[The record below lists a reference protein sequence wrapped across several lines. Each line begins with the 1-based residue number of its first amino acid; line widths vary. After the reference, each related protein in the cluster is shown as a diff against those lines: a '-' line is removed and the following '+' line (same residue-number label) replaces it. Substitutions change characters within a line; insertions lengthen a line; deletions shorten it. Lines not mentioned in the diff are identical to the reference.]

1 MKTNLIRIINKH
13 APIIQKRV
21 KGRFCPW
28 LSVEL
33 KTLMNNRD
41 KLHRKARKT
50 NTSFDWKLYTRIK
63 NRCNNAVKQAKYQ
76 YHHNLQNESFN
87 NPKKFWRAIRKV
99 FPKNSMCQTSFHE
112 DTTRN
117 SKTIANNFC
126 EFFSTV
132 ALKLKQN
139 SIPLRNFTW
148 RRPSA
153 IRMRSN
159 ERFKFTYVSKISI
172 EKELKSLK
180 RGKSAGH
187 DDIPPG
193 MLKDAASELA
203 KPLSHIINLS
213 LQTGVVPT
221 EWKIA
226 KVTPIHKGGQSSSPD
241 NYRPISVLPILS
253 KILERSAHKQLSKYL
268 ETNNL
273 LSSNQYGYRK
283 RRSTQHA
290 TTLFTAD
297 IRKKADSGN
306 LVGAVFVDLSKAFV
320 TLSHSILLDKLKSY
334 GINGMEHQWF
344 SD

>member
-1 MKTNLIRIINKH
+1 MKTQQ
-13 APIIQKRV
+13 IQK
-21 KGRFCPW
+21 
-28 LSVEL
+28 
-33 KTLMNNRD
+33 
-41 KLHRKARKT
+41 
-50 NTSFDWKLYTRIK
+50 
-63 NRCNNAVKQAKYQ
+63 Q
-76 YHHNLQNESFN
+76 LQ
-87 NPKKFWRAIRKV
+87 
-99 FPKNSMCQTSFHE
+99 
-112 DTTRN
+112 
-117 SKTIANNFC
+117 TIFVN
-126 EFFSTV
+126 FFSTV
-132 ALKLKQN
+132 ALKLKQK
-139 SIPLRNFTW
+139 SIPLRNFIW
-148 RRPSA
+148 RKPSA
-153 IRMRSN
+153 IRIRSN

-203 KPLSHIINLS
+203 KPLSYIINLS

-253 KILERSAHKQLSKYL
+253 KILERAAQKQLSEYL

-290 TTLFTAD
+290 TTLFTDD

-306 LVGAVFVDLSKAFV
+306 LVGAVFVDLSKVFD
-320 TLSHSILLDKLKSY
+320 ILEFD
-334 GINGMEHQWF
+334 I
-344 SD
+344 